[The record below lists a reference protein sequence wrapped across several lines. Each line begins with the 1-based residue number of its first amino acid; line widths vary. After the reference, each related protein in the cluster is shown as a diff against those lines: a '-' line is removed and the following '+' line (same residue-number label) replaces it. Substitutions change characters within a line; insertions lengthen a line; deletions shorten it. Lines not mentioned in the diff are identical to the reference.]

1 MNLEELDANINQ
13 PEKTVEV
20 SNADVLAS
28 LVLIQSQIRKI
39 EKLVA
44 ENQTINQKYI
54 ADIKA
59 TLATNDKNISAIPVL
74 AANIISEKVNN
85 VAAEIN
91 SSTDNI
97 ATAAKALNESNTAF
111 KTFLQAWVGS
121 MVICLIVV
129 IGLIIWWR

>member
-44 ENQTINQKYI
+44 ENQTINQKSI
-54 ADIKA
+54 VDIKA
-59 TLATNDKNISAIPVL
+59 TLVTNDKNISAIPVL

-85 VAAEIN
+85 VAADIN
-91 SSTDNI
+91 SSTNNI
-97 ATAAKALNESNTAF
+97 ASAAKALDESNSAF
-111 KTFLQAWVGS
+111 RSLIYAW
-121 MVICLIVV
+121 IATIVV
-129 IGLIIWWR
+129 AFAIILYIIL